1 MVRPFIWLKE
11 DYEVGEKKEEADKL
25 KSSIISKLS
34 KYMQSYEPEKS
45 GSTKSALMG
54 PVGKLIS
61 SIASGKFDNE
71 DAIIG
76 FIVSIHNNT
85 SVKKIEETDL
95 RALREAVQELA
106 ELHKLIPR
114 RFWLR
119 TLREIDYGVFVHR
132 YGQMFSKNTGGSA

>member
-1 MVRPFIWLKE
+1 MVRSFIWLKE
-11 DYEVGEKKEEADKL
+11 DYEVGEKKEEANKL

-71 DAIIG
+71 DAIVG

-85 SVKKIEETDL
+85 SVKKIQETDL
-95 RALREAVQELA
+95 QALREAVQELG

-119 TLREIDYGVFVHR
+119 TLREIDYGVFMHR
-132 YGQMFSKNTGGSA
+132 YGQMFGKNTGGSA